1 MAEGFDLS
9 KIVPGVSKLNILPGQ
24 EQIEYIPFEKLLPDP
39 NNGYSMDDVE
49 DLARNI
55 ELVGLQ
61 QPLRVYPAA
70 KEGCFMINSGHRR
83 RAAVGI
89 LIKDGS
95 EMFASGVPC
104 IVDRTEDS
112 PALREFKLL
121 AANMDNR
128 KLTDADLSQQLERL
142 QDVLR
147 RLEDEGFKITGRA
160 RDWVSELSG
169 VSRSKIARLQAIRN
183 NLEPSLLSAFDKG
196 VINTAVAYE
205 LQKLPH
211 DFQERLFRVCKSLNM
226 YDVERAREWYEKGR
240 RWEPQQTCPD
250 GKPCRRGDTFLRH
263 DIEHPHSSCFG
274 KKCCLECSE
283 GRREYYPCDRR
294 CSKCEAQREDERD
307 KKKELEAQHREREWN
322 KLKAQTSVSAVRIVK
337 AADAADLSDD
347 VRVKTGRW
355 GNSYSIGQI
364 REMAKGAFPPD
375 FSAYQN
381 PFSPDSL
388 TEQLPDLCNKLL
400 CSADYLLG
408 RTDELNPPLI
418 APPEPSKAEP
428 TAEKTDSIPW
438 RFAPH
443 DPPKKEGTKAI
454 CLYRGH
460 PKACWSIIFCI
471 YKKGQFRSEEYGI
484 KVDGVEWWV
493 PYVEPEEVSL
503 DGES

>member
-24 EQIEYIPFEKLLPDP
+24 EQIEYIPFEKILPDP

-61 QPLRVYPAA
+61 QPLRVYPA
-70 KEGCFMINSGHRR
+70 ENECFMISSGHRR
-83 RAAVGI
+83 RAAVQL
-89 LIKDGS
+89 LIQDGS

-128 KLTDADLSQQLERL
+128 KLTDADLSQQLDRL

-183 NLEPSLLSAFDKG
+183 NLAPSLLERFDKG
-196 VINTAVAYE
+196 KMNTAVAYE
-205 LQKLPH
+205 LQKLPQ
-211 DFQERLFRVCKSLNM
+211 DFQTRLVKAVPGLIQ
-226 YDVERAREWYEKGR
+226 YDVEWAKKKYDAGK
-240 RWEPQQTCPD
+240 RWEPSLTCPD
-250 GKPCRRGDTFLRH
+250 GKSCKRGDTFLRH
-263 DIEHPHSSCFG
+263 DIDHHGQACYGEI
-274 KKCCLECSE
+274 CCLKCSR
-283 GRREYYPCDRR
+283 GLDEYWPCDRK
-294 CSKCEAQREDERD
+294 CSKCEAVRKQKRD
-307 KKKELEAQHREREWN
+307 RKKEREEKQRQKELD
-322 KLKAQTSVSAVRIVK
+322 KLKKEVQQSAKRLVI
-337 AADAADLSDD
+337 AADAAGLTDH
-347 VRVKTGRW
+347 VRIEPSRYG
-355 GNSYSIGQI
+355 SSHSIGAI
-364 REMAKGAFPPD
+364 RKFAAGQFPDD
-375 FSAYQN
+375 FNWRSD
-381 PFSPDSL
+381 PFDPESISGNIPK
-388 TEQLPDLCNKLL
+388 LCEKLH

-408 RTDELNPPLI
+408 RTDELNPAPI
-418 APPEPSKAEP
+418 APKETPEAEP
-428 TAEKTDSIPW
+428 AAEKADSIPW
-438 RFAPH
+438 RFAPF

-460 PKACWSIIFCI
+460 PKAYWAVLICI
-471 YKKGQFRSEEYGI
+471 YKKGEFRSEEYGI